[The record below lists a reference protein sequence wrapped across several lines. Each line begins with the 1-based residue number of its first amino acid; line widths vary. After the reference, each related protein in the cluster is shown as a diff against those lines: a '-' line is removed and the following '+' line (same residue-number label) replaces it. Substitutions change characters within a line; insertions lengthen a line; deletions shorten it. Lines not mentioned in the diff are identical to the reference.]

1 MAELQGYRG
10 TGVPPPASWS
20 AHVSPDCVI
29 ESLFI
34 SVCVCV
40 CVCVSCCVCV
50 LCRVCVCHVVSC
62 CVCCVYLFLCLFV
75 CFSALTAVLM
85 GLLWGTGC
93 RKATLWV

>member
-34 SVCVCV
+34 SGVWWCVEECGGGVVGCGGGVVVCGGV
-40 CVCVSCCVCV
+40 
-50 LCRVCVCHVVSC
+50 
-62 CVCCVYLFLCLFV
+62 
-75 CFSALTAVLM
+75 
-85 GLLWGTGC
+85 
-93 RKATLWV
+93 